1 MPQVGETPWRKG
13 KDFPCDLQK
22 CILSHQQSVTWMLCF
37 GDEKASSPLESQK
50 HWKGSFLHASA
61 TNRADLFHDISV
73 EVQEI
78 GRRADANLH
87 LNTIKSVKENKNR
100 CFSLKVG
107 DEFF

>member
-50 HWKGSFLHASA
+50 H
-61 TNRADLFHDISV
+61 
-73 EVQEI
+73 
-78 GRRADANLH
+78 
-87 LNTIKSVKENKNR
+87 
-100 CFSLKVG
+100 
-107 DEFF
+107 